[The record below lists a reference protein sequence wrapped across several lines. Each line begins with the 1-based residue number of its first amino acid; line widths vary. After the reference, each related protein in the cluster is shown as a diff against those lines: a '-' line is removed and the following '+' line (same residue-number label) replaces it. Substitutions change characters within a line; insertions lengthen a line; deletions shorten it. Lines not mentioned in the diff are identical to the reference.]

1 MKALLLKT
9 SVWLVLLFSAM
20 GLWQVSSA
28 AEQHTPM
35 KAHAVTT
42 IDKATTDKQQVP
54 PTKEAAHHY
63 GEEAATNVSA
73 SAQGTADDTNN
84 KVTSNAPSNKP
95 STAVSTTVNET
106 RDVDTQ
112 QASTQKPTRTAT
124 FKLSNA
130 KTASLS
136 PRMFATNVPQTT
148 THKILHTNDIHSRLA
163 EEKGRVIGMAKLKT
177 VKEQEKPDLMLDAGD
192 AFQGLPLSNQSKGE
206 EMAKAMN
213 AVGYDAM
220 AVGNHEFDFGYDQ
233 LKKLEGML
241 DFPMLSTNV
250 YKDGKRAFKPST
262 IVTKNGIRYGI
273 IGVTTPETKTKAR
286 PEGIKGVEFRD
297 PLQSVTAEMMRIY
310 KDVDTFVVISHL
322 GIDPST
328 QETWRGDYLV
338 KQLSQNP
345 QLKKRITVIDGHSH
359 TVLQNGQIYNNDA
372 LAQTGTALA
381 NIGKITFNYRNGEV
395 SNIKPSLINVK
406 DVENVTPNKALAEQI
421 NQADQTFRAQ
431 TAEVIIPNNTIA
443 QIDVKG
449 SDVWTAFEH
458 SLGAPTTQ
466 KDGKTVLTANGG
478 LLHISDSIRVYY
490 DMNKPS
496 GKRINAIQIL
506 NKETGKF
513 ENIDLKRVYHVTM
526 NDFTASGGD
535 GYSMFGGPREE
546 GISLDQVLASYLK
559 TANLAKY
566 DTTEPQRM
574 LLGKPA
580 VSEQPAKGQQSSK
593 GSESG
598 KDAQPIG
605 KDKVMD
611 PAKQPAPSKVVL
623 LPAHRGTV
631 SSGREGSDRA
641 LEGTAVSSKSGKQ
654 LASMSAPKGSTH
666 EKQLP
671 KTGTDQSS
679 SPAAMFVLVAGI
691 GLIATVRR
699 RKAS

>member
-1 MKALLLKT
+1 M
-9 SVWLVLLFSAM
+9 
-20 GLWQVSSA
+20 
-28 AEQHTPM
+28 
-35 KAHAVTT
+35 
-42 IDKATTDKQQVP
+42 
-54 PTKEAAHHY
+54 
-63 GEEAATNVSA
+63 
-73 SAQGTADDTNN
+73 
-84 KVTSNAPSNKP
+84 
-95 STAVSTTVNET
+95 
-106 RDVDTQ
+106 
-112 QASTQKPTRTAT
+112 
-124 FKLSNA
+124 
-130 KTASLS
+130 
-136 PRMFATNVPQTT
+136 
-148 THKILHTNDIHSRLA
+148 
-163 EEKGRVIGMAKLKT
+163 
-177 VKEQEKPDLMLDAGD
+177 
-192 AFQGLPLSNQSKGE
+192 
-206 EMAKAMN
+206 
-213 AVGYDAM
+213 
-220 AVGNHEFDFGYDQ
+220 
-233 LKKLEGML
+233 
-241 DFPMLSTNV
+241 
-250 YKDGKRAFKPST
+250 
-262 IVTKNGIRYGI
+262 
-273 IGVTTPETKTKAR
+273 
-286 PEGIKGVEFRD
+286 
-297 PLQSVTAEMMRIY
+297 
-310 KDVDTFVVISHL
+310 
-322 GIDPST
+322 
-328 QETWRGDYLV
+328 

-381 NIGKITFNYRNGEV
+381 NIGKVTFNYRNGEV

-431 TAEVIIPNNTIA
+431 TAEVIIPNNTIDFKGERDDVRTRETNLGNAIADAMEAYGVKNFSKKTDFAVTNGGGIRASIAKGKVTRYDLISVLPFGNTIA

-559 TANLAKY
+559 TANIAKY

-580 VSEQPAKGQQSSK
+580 VSEQPAKGQQGSK

-598 KDAQPIG
+598 KDVQPIG
-605 KDKVMD
+605 DDKAMN
-611 PAKQPAPSKVVL
+611 PAKQPATGKVVL
-623 LPAHRGTV
+623 LPTHRGTV
-631 SSGREGSDRA
+631 SSGTEGSGRT
-641 LEGTAVSSKSGKQ
+641 LEGATVSSKSGNQ
-654 LASMSAPKGSTH
+654 LVRMSVPKGSI
-666 EKQLP
+666 
-671 KTGTDQSS
+671 
-679 SPAAMFVLVAGI
+679 F
-691 GLIATVRR
+691 
-699 RKAS
+699 